1 MKSKHSFAYFLL
13 YLNVILLDV
22 ICLHIKGTWNTNTQY
37 YRFLSKF
44 GIQKTDNKDK
54 ANSEG
59 FIYGNITTKNIS
71 LVKHSLTFVFVDS
84 EYFLEYHGNRTS
96 NSPNSCNAMFNKI
109 DQIAYDNPCRQN
121 GKEDFLRR
129 IPCPK
134 GQLCPDEDEPK
145 NLIPGYQFTYRV
157 QDLKNPRF
165 WYLSMVAC
173 YRNTTANNCSWVRS
187 SQNLELDYDIWL
199 VNGDPASKHQ
209 NPFEHQFSFEDHD
222 IVESYAVFFALYL
235 IIIFIWLYAYF
246 KQKHTIT
253 KILTASIC
261 LELTGIS
268 CNLLHWMIFSA
279 NGVGCYVLSVIG
291 NAIDVISECL
301 FMLTLLLITKGWT
314 ITSME
319 LTGKPIV
326 FSIWGLYTLLNCVLF
341 IWNLTEVDV
350 ISNIDE
356 WQTWPGY
363 ITLIFRCFIMVWF
376 MVELRQIVRY
386 SKHPDRLLFIQQFGA
401 YFLVWFIYLPILAII
416 STQFSALW
424 KHKIILNIING
435 ADWLSYMVLIHLLWP
450 SRSILYLIKGD
461 TPLPTYELEIT
472 GLLDDQET
480 TPGFF
485 KGSKALDIE
494 MNHNTIPNKE
504 KRKVRNGHLSLPLLE
519 EEEDNDEF

>member
-22 ICLHIKGTWNTNTQY
+22 ICLHIKGTWNTNTHY

-314 ITSME
+314 ITIHSSQHC
-319 LTGKPIV
+319 G
-326 FSIWGLYTLLNCVLF
+326 
-341 IWNLTEVDV
+341 
-350 ISNIDE
+350 
-356 WQTWPGY
+356 
-363 ITLIFRCFIMVWF
+363 
-376 MVELRQIVRY
+376 
-386 SKHPDRLLFIQQFGA
+386 
-401 YFLVWFIYLPILAII
+401 
-416 STQFSALW
+416 